1 MSKKI
6 FDQDINDRV
15 PDRDQMLIVQLL
27 FREKPDTADPKA
39 LQAALEPLVGE
50 VENIAE
56 DKPDMPMFSVPKF
69 KAVFKDVP
77 QGIPVLADFMEP
89 SEFSAEKIDEFKRS
103 QFWDFKDGAAKIDE
117 FKYSVAV
124 FGMYASALKYQ
135 EQAELILAQV
145 DAALQCYPTCDA
157 LYIDTSGKLTTPEDF
172 NKCKQY
178 NIAGRFIRLAVNAR
192 FFTINGT
199 DDMIV
204 DTIGF
209 YTFGGADV
217 QVHFHGMEP
226 NHVVNY
232 VYNIASYQFEN
243 EFPIKSGETVDSIDK
258 DGNMQWEPQW
268 KTQYEDSLVQPVRT
282 VLDVNCGQF
291 AAGKRQ

>member
-1 MSKKI
+1 MSKKV
-6 FDQDINDRV
+6 FDQDTSDRA

-27 FREKPDTADPKA
+27 FRDKPDTADPKA
-39 LQAALEPLVGE
+39 LQAALEPLVGK

-56 DKPDMPMFSVPKF
+56 DKPNMPMFSVPKF
-69 KAVFKDVP
+69 KAVFKDAP

-89 SEFSAEKIDEFKRS
+89 YKFSSEKIDEFERS
-103 QFWDFKDGAAKIDE
+103 QFWDFKNGATEIDE
-117 FKYSVAV
+117 FKYTVSV
-124 FGMYASALKYQ
+124 FGMYTTALDYK
-135 EQAELILAQV
+135 EQAELILAQT
-145 DAALQCYPTCDA
+145 DAALQCYPTCEA
-157 LYIDTSGKLTTPEDF
+157 IYVNTSGKLTTPEDF
-172 NKCKQY
+172 KECKKFDM
-178 NIAGRFIRLAVNAR
+178 AGRFIRLAVNAR
-192 FFTINGT
+192 FFTINNT

-209 YTFGGADV
+209 HTFGGADV

-243 EFPIKSGETVDSIDK
+243 NFPIKSGETVDSI
-258 DGNMQWEPQW
+258 GANGSMQWEPQW
-268 KTQYEDSLVQPVRT
+268 KTQYEDSLIQPIRT

-291 AAGKRQ
+291 ASGKRQ